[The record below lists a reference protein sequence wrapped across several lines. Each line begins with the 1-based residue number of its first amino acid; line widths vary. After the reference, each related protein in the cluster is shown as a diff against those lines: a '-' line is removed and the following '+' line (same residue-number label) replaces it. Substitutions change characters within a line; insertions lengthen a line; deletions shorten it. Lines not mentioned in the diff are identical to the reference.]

1 MRPTST
7 RPGLGT
13 WLIVFVSVLLAI
25 VAAARAEEPN
35 PNEPGTEAPTPQP
48 QEEGRGDEYDDPQDT
63 PSASEP
69 LPEDTE
75 GAPESQDGS
84 DIGDALVTTAP
95 AAPSDESAT
104 GTAQPDASPTS
115 APLCHRPPVRIVR
128 VKGHRRE
135 ARTMSLTDCQGRPRP
150 EALDALSIL
159 ARPTGTAIPN
169 KGAAGPDD
177 AHVAPGVLRLHPGL
191 LTRLQAL
198 ADRWPDRTIEIV
210 SGHRPKARSTS
221 RHRHGRAL
229 DLRIVGVSRE
239 ELSEAARALPLTGV
253 GYYPNSVFT
262 HIDVRHRDA
271 FWVDR
276 SGPGEPPDYGPWPP
290 ADSKRTRERVLA
302 NAFEALDRLKVDP

>member
-1 MRPTST
+1 MRPTTT

-13 WLIVFVSVLLAI
+13 WLIVVVSVLLAI
-25 VAAARAEEPN
+25 VAAVRADEPN
-35 PNEPGTEAPTPQP
+35 PGEPGVEESASQA
-48 QEEGRGDEYDDPQDT
+48 QEVSEGEYDDHEDA
-63 PSASEP
+63 SSISEP
-69 LPEDTE
+69 HPEDT
-75 GAPESQDGS
+75 GRSLASQDG
-84 DIGDALVTTAP
+84 DNVVDEAVTTSSG
-95 AAPSDESAT
+95 APSDEGVS
-104 GTAQPDASPTS
+104 GIAQPDAASTP
-115 APLCHRPPVRIVR
+115 AAVCDRPPVRIVR
-128 VKGHRRE
+128 VKGHKRE

-159 ARPTGTAIPN
+159 ARPTGTAAPN
-169 KGAAGPDD
+169 RGAAPPDD

-239 ELSEAARALPLTGV
+239 ELSDAARALPLTGV

-290 ADSKRTRERVLA
+290 ADSNRARERVLA
-302 NAFEALDRLKVDP
+302 NAFEALDRLRADP

>member
-1 MRPTST
+1 MRPTTT

-13 WLIVFVSVLLAI
+13 WLIVVVSVLLAV
-25 VAAARAEEPN
+25 VAAARADEPN
-35 PNEPGTEAPTPQP
+35 SDEARL
-48 QEEGRGDEYDDPQDT
+48 EEFASLAEEASEGEYDDHEDASST
-63 PSASEP
+63 SEP
-69 LPEDTE
+69 HPEDARGALASLE
-75 GAPESQDGS
+75 GDDVADDAVATTPE
-84 DIGDALVTTAP
+84 
-95 AAPSDESAT
+95 APSGEGVS
-104 GTAQPDASPTS
+104 GTAQPDAAPTK
-115 APLCHRPPVRIVR
+115 AAACHRPPVRIVR
-128 VKGHRRE
+128 VKGHKRE

-159 ARPTGTAIPN
+159 ARPTGTAAPN
-169 KGAAGPDD
+169 KAAAPPDD

-198 ADRWPDRTIEIV
+198 TDRWPDRTIEIV

-239 ELSEAARALPLTGV
+239 ELSDAARALPLTGV

-290 ADSKRTRERVLA
+290 ADSGRARERVLA
-302 NAFEALDRLKVDP
+302 NAFEALDRLRADP

>member
-1 MRPTST
+1 MRPTNT
-7 RPGLGT
+7 RPGFGT

-25 VAAARAEEPN
+25 VAAARAEEPQ
-35 PNEPGTEAPTPQP
+35 PGETGVEEPASQP
-48 QEEGRGDEYDDPQDT
+48 EEESGGEYDDPEGASSASESVPEVADGAQTSQGGDNIAYDQVT
-63 PSASEP
+63 TLPSAS
-69 LPEDTE
+69 
-75 GAPESQDGS
+75 
-84 DIGDALVTTAP
+84 
-95 AAPSDESAT
+95 DEAAT
-104 GTAQPDASPTS
+104 GTVQPDAVPTS
-115 APLCHRPPVRIVR
+115 ATVCHRPPVRIVR

-135 ARTMSLTDCQGRPRP
+135 ARTMSLTDCQGRARP

-159 ARPTGTAIPN
+159 ARPTGTPMPT
-169 KGAAGPDD
+169 KGAEPPDE
-177 AHVAPGVLRLHPGL
+177 AHVAAGVMRLDPGL

-253 GYYPNSVFT
+253 GYYPNSPFT

-302 NAFEALDRLKVDP
+302 NAFEALDRLRADP